1 MATTGLWPVKSRLKE
16 VIAYADNPDKTSNPK
31 YADSDL
37 YSVIKYAENDD
48 KTDQQLFVSTINCPR
63 QRPYECMMATK
74 RRFGKTNG
82 IVAYHGFQ
90 SFRQGEVTPE
100 EAHQIGIETA
110 KRMWGDKYEVVI
122 TTHLDHESHYHNHFV
137 ANSVSRLDGTRFQ
150 NHHYDHL
157 HLREI
162 SDAVC
167 LEYGKSVLKDSTFW
181 GHKKGEYW
189 AHKNGKMTHRD
200 MVRADIE
207 NALQYCE
214 NPDDLYKQL
223 KSIGYTISKPGEG
236 KHITIIAPGWQRPL
250 RLDTLGFTKEYINS
264 RLRENRDDYYF
275 YDFKLEHPPYRPRK
289 FPLEWEATRLA
300 FTIEHS
306 HDTAT
311 VMVDLL
317 FLLIIEVFRL
327 LSEVSDVILLSAD
340 LRHEVRNV
348 KQFIS
353 DHHFLESENI
363 HTMKDLE
370 GYISKTEADIAE
382 LEHKRQLADNKRRRA
397 SPEEKQQYKDE
408 RKAITEHVTLLRKK
422 LRTAKDIYE
431 KSPRLYDLVKTEL
444 ALEKEARE
452 YPKTKTKENDKG
464 AR

>member
-1 MATTGLWPVKSRLKE
+1 LATTGLWPVKSRLKE
-16 VIAYADNPDKTSNPK
+16 VIAYADNPSKTTNPK
-31 YADSDL
+31 YVDNDL
-37 YSVIKYAENDD
+37 LSVITYAENDD
-48 KTDQQLFVSTINCPR
+48 KTDKQLFVSTINCPR

-90 SFRQGEVTPE
+90 SFRGGEVTPE

-137 ANSVSRLDGTRFQ
+137 ANSVSRLDGSRFQ

-167 LEYGKSVLKDSTFW
+167 SEHGKSVLKDSKFW
-181 GHKKGEYW
+181 GRNKTEYF
-189 AHKNGKMTHRD
+189 AHKNGKLSHRD

-207 NALQYCE
+207 DALQYCE
-214 NPDDLYKQL
+214 SPDDLYKRL
-223 KSIGYTISKPGEG
+223 KSVGYTISKPGES

-264 RLRENRDDYYF
+264 RLRENYDDYYF
-275 YDFKLEHPPYRPRK
+275 YDYKLDHPIYKPRK
-289 FPLEWEATRLA
+289 FPLEYMAKRLE

-306 HDTAT
+306 HDTGT
-311 VMVDLL
+311 VLVDLL
-317 FLLIIEVFRL
+317 FLLIIETFRL
-327 LSEVSDVILLSAD
+327 LSEVSDVMLLSAE
-340 LRHEVRNV
+340 LRHEVRNI
-348 KQFIS
+348 KQLVS
-353 DHHFLESENI
+353 EHHFLEAENI
-363 HTMKDLE
+363 HTMNDLE
-370 GYISKTEADIAE
+370 GYIAKSEKEIAE
-382 LEHKRQLADNKRRRA
+382 LEHQRQLIDNKRRRA
-397 SPEEKQQYKDE
+397 TPDEKQKYKDE
-408 RKAITEHVTLLRKK
+408 RKAITEHITPIRKK
-422 LRTAKDIYE
+422 LRRAKDIYE
-431 KSPRLYDLVKTEL
+431 KSPRLFDLVKIEL
-444 ALEKEARE
+444 NLEKEARE
-452 YPKTKTKENDKG
+452 NTKNKENSKG